1 MQTSEE
7 NGDMLTYIPVRAIT
21 PEILG
26 VVDGDEDHASSIQLQ
41 ALPHFLQLALVYDTI
56 LSDGFPNKFP

>member
-1 MQTSEE
+1 
-7 NGDMLTYIPVRAIT
+7 MLTYIPVRAIT

-56 LSDGFPNKFP
+56 LSNGFPNKFP